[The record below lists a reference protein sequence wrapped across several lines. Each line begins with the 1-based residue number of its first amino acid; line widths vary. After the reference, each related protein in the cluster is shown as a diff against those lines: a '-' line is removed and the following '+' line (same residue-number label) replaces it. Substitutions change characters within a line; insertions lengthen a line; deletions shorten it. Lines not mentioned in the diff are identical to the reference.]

1 MSPVVVCMGALDAV
15 VLAQAAYAAKE
26 LGFGGSKP
34 DEQDSKG
41 ESDSAPR

>member
-26 LGFGGSKP
+26 LGLVGSKAD
-34 DEQDSKG
+34 DEDSKG
-41 ESDSAPR
+41 ESDSAQR

>member
-26 LGFGGSKP
+26 LGFGGSDA
-34 DEQDSKG
+34 DEQDSTSEPG
-41 ESDSAPR
+41 SPPR